1 METDPSDSRGRL
13 RPASEEER
21 EPSNEGEEEDMSN
34 STLVFL
40 PFFLEECDKIGSGT
54 SRIGVGGTIDM
65 AASFA
70 RACEDFLPLVLV
82 GGGYWEEGVGG

>member
-1 METDPSDSRGRL
+1 METDPSDSRGRF

-21 EPSNEGEEEDMSN
+21 EPSNEGEDMSN

-40 PFFLEECDKIGSGT
+40 LFFLLELAWDRIGSGT

-82 GGGYWEEGVGG
+82 GGGY